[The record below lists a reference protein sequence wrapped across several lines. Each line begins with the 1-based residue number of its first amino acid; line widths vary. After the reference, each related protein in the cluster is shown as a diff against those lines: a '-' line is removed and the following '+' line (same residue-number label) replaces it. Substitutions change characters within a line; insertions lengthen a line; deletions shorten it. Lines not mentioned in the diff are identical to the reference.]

1 MVPILCQSLPKSV
14 PKQVLHVISDQF
26 KVNWISG
33 LENKI
38 NTKKKDK
45 ESIFF
50 DLLSTY
56 NINHKI

>member
-1 MVPILCQSLPKSV
+1 MILD
-14 PKQVLHVISDQF
+14 QV
-26 KVNWISG
+26 KVNWILGSSRSI